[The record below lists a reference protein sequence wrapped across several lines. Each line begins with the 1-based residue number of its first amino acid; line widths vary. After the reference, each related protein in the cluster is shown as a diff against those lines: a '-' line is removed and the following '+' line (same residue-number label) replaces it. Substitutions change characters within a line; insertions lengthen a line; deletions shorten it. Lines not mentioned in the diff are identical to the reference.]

1 MTTIKKKI
9 VAVVDDDPGIRKS
22 LHGLLSKFGYAVY
35 TYESAE
41 AFLDVARTSS
51 ANCLV
56 LDIQLG
62 DISGIELGRE
72 LAAAGLS
79 FPIVF
84 MTHLDDAAIEE
95 QATRLGC
102 VAYLRKPFS
111 ADVLIE
117 AIVKAIA

>member
-1 MTTIKKKI
+1 VTTIKKKI
-9 VAVVDDDPGIRKS
+9 VAVVDDDPAIRKS
-22 LHGLLSKFGYAVY
+22 LQGLLSRFGYAVY

-56 LDIQLG
+56 IDIQLG

-72 LAAAGLS
+72 LAAAGLR

-84 MTHLDDAAIEE
+84 MTNLDDDAIEE
-95 QATRLGC
+95 QATQLGC
-102 VAYLRKPFS
+102 VAYLHKPFS
-111 ADVLIE
+111 ADALIE
-117 AIVKAIA
+117 AVVKAIG